1 MKTFQELTRT
11 KRREMMWDFITEKHF
26 SPNDKKYINNQNI
39 QAFYKYWAMWELRKI
54 MWKKLFDNPKKYRF
68 IIFN

>member
-1 MKTFQELTRT
+1 MKTFQELTQE
-11 KRREMMWDFITEKHF
+11 KKREMMSNFIKEKHF
-26 SPNDKKYINNQNI
+26 SPNDKKYLKQSI
-39 QAFYKYWAMWELRKI
+39 QGFYKYWAMWELRKI

>member
-1 MKTFQELTRT
+1 
-11 KRREMMWDFITEKHF
+11 MWDFITEKHF